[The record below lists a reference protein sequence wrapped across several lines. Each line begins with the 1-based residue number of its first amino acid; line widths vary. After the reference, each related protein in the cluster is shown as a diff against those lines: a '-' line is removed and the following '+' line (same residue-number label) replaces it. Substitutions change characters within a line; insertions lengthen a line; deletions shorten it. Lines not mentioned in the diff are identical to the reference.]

1 MDAVDKGFLEH
12 SAPIIGYHR
21 APLSQKFG
29 APRQPNLVALPSVIE
44 MVAPYDNPAAFIGLD
59 AFSHIWLSW
68 QFHHNF
74 KSKQALE
81 SQAQSNAAST
91 FRAQIRPPRLGGNQK
106 IGVFASRSMYRP
118 SSLGLSV
125 VKLKSIEIIDGRAL
139 LIISGADMIDST
151 PIIDIKPY
159 VAYSD
164 AHTEAVSG
172 FAPTEPELAIVI
184 ISDEAQDQF
193 NKILDS
199 NSSNKI
205 AKLTLATTIYQ
216 VQQQLIAADMTY
228 IKALIAQDPRPAYRK
243 GELNSS
249 FVMRYKSVDV
259 SFMSLT
265 LGELQIQS
273 IVKVLL

>member
-1 MDAVDKGFLEH
+1 MQAIDNDALEH
-12 SAPIIGYHR
+12 TSPIIGYHR
-21 APLSQKFG
+21 ASLSQKFG
-29 APRQPNLVALPSVIE
+29 APRQSNLVPLPSVIE
-44 MVAPYDNPAAFIGLD
+44 MIAPYDNPAAFIGLE

-74 KSKQALE
+74 KSKHTLQGH
-81 SQAQSNAAST
+81 AQPSAASA
-91 FRAQIRPPRLGGNQK
+91 FRAQVRPPRLGGNQK

-118 SSLGLSV
+118 SGLGLSV
-125 VKLKSIEIIDGRAL
+125 VKLEDIEIIDGRAL

-164 AHTEAVSG
+164 AHSDAVSG
-172 FAPTEPELAIVI
+172 FAPTEPELITVT

-228 IKALIAQDPRPAYRK
+228 IKELIAQDPRPAYRK
-243 GELNSS
+243 GELSSS